1 MGFHIYIHINGRLL
15 TSMLMAC
22 TESRLWHHLYLYLP
36 GGEMSA
42 MQDWL
47 VLHQQPPGPPCLLTK
62 NEALFWPI
70 LALNNMATIWTMNG
84 GMLLIIVVI
93 MTFTV
98 KLF

>member
-1 MGFHIYIHINGRLL
+1 M
-15 TSMLMAC
+15 
-22 TESRLWHHLYLYLP
+22 
-36 GGEMSA
+36 
-42 MQDWL
+42 
-47 VLHQQPPGPPCLLTK
+47 LTK
-62 NEALFWPI
+62 NEALLWPI